1 MDVASNPGPDH
12 RITHSLKVLYLNA
25 RSLKAFI
32 PLEETSLKV
41 CKITL
46 LQQLVHGGGYD
57 VVCICETWLNDS
69 ILDSEILPGYNIFR
83 KDRTNKI
90 GGGVLV
96 GIKSD
101 LEASHRPDLE
111 RPNCELVVVQLKQT
125 NSKPVTLYTFYRPPN
140 VTPDA
145 LHELNDSLQSKSE
158 NDDVVVVGD
167 FCSS

>member
-32 PLEETSLKV
+32 PLEETSLKI

-96 GIKSD
+96 GI
-101 LEASHRPDLE
+101 
-111 RPNCELVVVQLKQT
+111 
-125 NSKPVTLYTFYRPPN
+125 
-140 VTPDA
+140 
-145 LHELNDSLQSKSE
+145 
-158 NDDVVVVGD
+158 
-167 FCSS
+167 